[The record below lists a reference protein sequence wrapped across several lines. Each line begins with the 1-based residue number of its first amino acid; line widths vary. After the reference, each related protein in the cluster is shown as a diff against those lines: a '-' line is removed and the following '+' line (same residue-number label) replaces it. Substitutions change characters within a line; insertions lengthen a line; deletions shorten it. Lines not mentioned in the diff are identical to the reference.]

1 MCLCRSTMTRQSHRI
16 IILNLKKKN
25 KYLISMFAKIYY
37 NIKIWSDLYNKF
49 LKNKLN
55 HPHFLFTRIY
65 CNKTLLSNSRIQNIF
80 NITYNKIKSQHS
92 IHVQSKASISNSK
105 KTLLQLVVGRLKHF
119 TLIVKEK
126 KNTYLTNQGVVE

>member
-1 MCLCRSTMTRQSHRI
+1 MYSCRSTMTRQSHRI

-37 NIKIWSDLYNKF
+37 NIEIWSDLYNKF

-80 NITYNKIKSQHS
+80 NGVLWWLTSLKKKRYKIFLILHIIKSNPNIVYMFNQKPAYQIQRKHS
-92 IHVQSKASISNSK
+92 YSS
-105 KTLLQLVVGRLKHF
+105 
-119 TLIVKEK
+119 
-126 KNTYLTNQGVVE
+126 